1 MSKLIE
7 TLRRHEG
14 VKNTL
19 YKCTSDKWTI
29 GVGRN
34 LEDVGV
40 SDDEIDYL
48 LQNDITR
55 TENLLDEYMG
65 WWSDLDNIRQEA
77 LINFVFNVGIGT
89 AMKFKKAMAAL
100 EAHDYDTAAIE
111 MMDSNWAKQVGSR
124 AEEVTQMIKTG
135 EYQDSHIKR
144 PLRGSPSLTIEVRI
158 C

>member
-34 LEDVGV
+34 LEDVGL
-40 SDDEIDYL
+40 SEEEIDFL
-48 LQNDITR
+48 LLNDIVR
-55 TENLLDEYMG
+55 TKELMDDYIP
-65 WWSDLDNIRQEA
+65 WHSDLDEIRQEA

-89 AMKFKKAMAAL
+89 TMKFKNAMAAL
-100 EAHDYDTAAIE
+100 EEHDYDTAATE
-111 MMDSNWAKQVGSR
+111 MLDSNWAKQVGSR
-124 AEEVTQMIKTG
+124 AIEITQMIKTG
-135 EYQDSHIKR
+135 EYQD
-144 PLRGSPSLTIEVRI
+144 
-158 C
+158 

>member
-34 LEDVGV
+34 LEDVGL
-40 SDDEIDYL
+40 SEEEIDML
-48 LQNDITR
+48 LLNDIKR
-55 TENLLDEYMG
+55 TKELMDDYIPWYN
-65 WWSDLDNIRQEA
+65 DLDKVRQEA

-111 MMDSNWAKQVGSR
+111 MLDSNWAKQVGSR

-135 EYQDSHIKR
+135 EYQD
-144 PLRGSPSLTIEVRI
+144 
-158 C
+158 

>member
-34 LEDVGV
+34 LEDVGL
-40 SDDEIDYL
+40 SEEEIDML
-48 LQNDITR
+48 LLNDIVR
-55 TENLLDEYMG
+55 TKELMDDYIP
-65 WWSDLDNIRQEA
+65 WHSDLDEVRQEA

-89 AMKFKKAMAAL
+89 TMKFKNAMAAL
-100 EAHDYDTAAIE
+100 EEHDYDTAATE
-111 MMDSNWAKQVGSR
+111 MLDSNWAKQVGSR
-124 AEEVTQMIKTG
+124 AIEITQMIKTG
-135 EYQDSHIKR
+135 EYQD
-144 PLRGSPSLTIEVRI
+144 
-158 C
+158 

>member
-34 LEDVGV
+34 LEDVGL
-40 SDDEIDYL
+40 SEEEIDML
-48 LQNDITR
+48 LLNDIKR
-55 TENLLDEYMG
+55 TKELMDDYIPWHNDLDEV
-65 WWSDLDNIRQEA
+65 RQEA

-89 AMKFKKAMAAL
+89 TMKFKNAMAAL
-100 EAHDYDTAAIE
+100 EAHDYDTAAVE
-111 MMDSNWAKQVGSR
+111 MLDSNWAKQVGSR

-135 EYQDSHIKR
+135 EYQD
-144 PLRGSPSLTIEVRI
+144 
-158 C
+158 

>member
-1 MSKLIE
+1 MSRLIE

-34 LEDVGV
+34 LEDVGL
-40 SDDEIDYL
+40 SEEDIDML
-48 LQNDITR
+48 LLNDIKR
-55 TENLLDEYMG
+55 TKELMDDYIPWHNDLDEV
-65 WWSDLDNIRQEA
+65 RQEA

-89 AMKFKKAMAAL
+89 TMKFKNAMAAL
-100 EAHDYDTAAIE
+100 EAHDYDTAAVE
-111 MMDSNWAKQVGSR
+111 MLDSNWAKQVGSR

-135 EYQDSHIKR
+135 EYQD
-144 PLRGSPSLTIEVRI
+144 
-158 C
+158 

>member
-19 YKCTSDKWTI
+19 YKCTSNKWTI

-34 LEDVGV
+34 LEDVGL
-40 SDDEIDYL
+40 SEEEIDML
-48 LQNDITR
+48 LLNDIKR
-55 TENLLDEYMG
+55 TKELMDDYIPWHNDLDEV
-65 WWSDLDNIRQEA
+65 RQEA

-89 AMKFKKAMAAL
+89 TMKFKNAMAAL
-100 EAHDYDTAAIE
+100 EEHDYDTAATE
-111 MMDSNWAKQVGSR
+111 MLDSNWAKQVGSR

-135 EYQDSHIKR
+135 EYQD
-144 PLRGSPSLTIEVRI
+144 
-158 C
+158 

>member
-34 LEDVGV
+34 LEDVGL
-40 SDDEIDYL
+40 SEEEIDML
-48 LQNDITR
+48 LLNDIVR
-55 TENLLDEYMG
+55 TKELMDDYIP
-65 WWSDLDNIRQEA
+65 WHSDLDEIRQEA

-89 AMKFKKAMAAL
+89 TMKFKNAMAAL
-100 EAHDYDTAAIE
+100 KEHDYDTAATE
-111 MMDSNWAKQVGSR
+111 MLDSNWAKQVGSR
-124 AEEVTQMIKTG
+124 AIEITQMIKTG
-135 EYQDSHIKR
+135 EYQD
-144 PLRGSPSLTIEVRI
+144 
-158 C
+158 

>member
-34 LEDVGV
+34 LEDVGL
-40 SDDEIDYL
+40 SEEEIDML
-48 LQNDITR
+48 LLNDIKKTK
-55 TENLLDEYMG
+55 ELMDDYIPWHNDLDEV
-65 WWSDLDNIRQEA
+65 RQEA

-89 AMKFKKAMAAL
+89 TMKFKNAMAAL

-111 MMDSNWAKQVGSR
+111 MLDSNWAKQVGSR

-135 EYQDSHIKR
+135 EYQD
-144 PLRGSPSLTIEVRI
+144 
-158 C
+158 

>member
-34 LEDVGV
+34 LEDVGI

-48 LQNDITR
+48 LENDIER
-55 TENLLDEYMG
+55 TEELLDEYME
-65 WWSDLDNIRQEA
+65 WWRDLDSVRQEA
-77 LINFVFNVGIGT
+77 MVNFVFNVGIGT
-89 AMKFKKAMAAL
+89 AQKFKKAIAAL
-100 EAHDYDTAAIE
+100 QEQDYDTAADE
-111 MMDSNWAKQVGSR
+111 MMDSNWSKQVGQR
-124 AEEVTQMIKTG
+124 AEEVTEMIRTG
-135 EYQDSHIKR
+135 EYQD
-144 PLRGSPSLTIEVRI
+144 
-158 C
+158 

>member
-135 EYQDSHIKR
+135 EYQD
-144 PLRGSPSLTIEVRI
+144 
-158 C
+158 

>member
-34 LEDVGV
+34 LEDVGL
-40 SDDEIDYL
+40 SEEEIDML
-48 LQNDITR
+48 LLNDIKR
-55 TENLLDEYMG
+55 TKELMDDYIPWHNDLDEV
-65 WWSDLDNIRQEA
+65 RQEA

-89 AMKFKKAMAAL
+89 TIKFKNAMAAL
-100 EAHDYDTAAIE
+100 EANDYDTAAIE
-111 MMDSNWAKQVGSR
+111 MLDSNWAKQVGSR

-135 EYQDSHIKR
+135 EYQD
-144 PLRGSPSLTIEVRI
+144 
-158 C
+158 

>member
-34 LEDVGV
+34 LEDVGL
-40 SDDEIDYL
+40 SEEEIDML
-48 LQNDITR
+48 LLNDIKR
-55 TENLLDEYMG
+55 TKELMNDYIPWYNDLDEV
-65 WWSDLDNIRQEA
+65 RQEA

-135 EYQDSHIKR
+135 EYQD
-144 PLRGSPSLTIEVRI
+144 
-158 C
+158 

>member
-34 LEDVGV
+34 LEDVGL
-40 SDDEIDYL
+40 SEEEIDML
-48 LQNDITR
+48 LLNDIKR
-55 TENLLDEYMG
+55 TKELMDDYIPWYNDLDEV
-65 WWSDLDNIRQEA
+65 RQEA

-89 AMKFKKAMAAL
+89 AMKFKNAMAAL

-135 EYQDSHIKR
+135 EYQD
-144 PLRGSPSLTIEVRI
+144 
-158 C
+158 